1 MPGRDG
7 ERGGGRQGIGRGAQV
22 HFAAHAEAQMHAPFQ
37 VLGGAGQAQAKGL
50 QVFDGHGCATAKCS

>member
-1 MPGRDG
+1 MN
-7 ERGGGRQGIGRGAQV
+7 EAVGGRALGEV

-50 QVFDGHGCATAKCS
+50 EVFDGHEL